1 MLFKPLRGCALF
13 RSPTSQSQF
22 TKYIFGSEV
31 QTHKLLSFFSL
42 SIGRALPLSLLPLH
56 AAPCTIENI
65 VLSFFFFCEVP
76 PWGWMQDGYS
86 INQASSRCELCGA
99 KCSPR
104 GQAQTRDI
112 GSRWKED
119 RGGRRWGR
127 VRGLFSNLVIWSQK
141 QANLFFSFKAGGN
154 CCENLPF

>member
-1 MLFKPLRGCALF
+1 MHYLDLQPPRA
-13 RSPTSQSQF
+13 SS
-22 TKYIFGSEV
+22 
-31 QTHKLLSFFSL
+31 LSTFLAPRYRHTNCFHFFSL
-42 SIGRALPLSLLPLH
+42 DREGTSSLPPPSACGSLRH
-56 AAPCTIENI
+56 WKHCAQ
-65 VLSFFFFCEVP
+65 FFFCEVP

-104 GQAQTRDI
+104 VQAQTRDI